1 MSVGRDRT
9 KGLSMDR
16 INNYIETH
24 AERALVLLERLC
36 RQPSVSA
43 EGLGLEEMAQ
53 LTATVMQEYG
63 LRAELLPTDGGPPLV
78 YGEISGRSRHTV
90 LLYNH
95 YDVQPV
101 DPLEEWTSPPFE
113 PTRREGNLFARGVSD
128 NKGDLAVRLEAIAA
142 LRDVMG
148 ELPLSI
154 KFIVDGEEESGSPH
168 FPAAVRANKEKLAA
182 DVCLSEG
189 SGLGADGT
197 PSIILGVKGLLYV
210 ELSAREAQVDAHSA
224 YAAVVPNPSWRLVGA
239 LASLKDSTGRVAIE
253 GFYDSVRPLTTQE
266 KDILTKMPDN
276 TEALREALGL
286 ETFLD
291 DLEGY
296 AWRERL
302 YGSPTCNI
310 CGLDAGY
317 TGPGLKTVLPARAR
331 AKIDFRLV
339 PDQAPQEV
347 LAQLRAHLDHHG
359 YTDIAIEPIAANERS
374 VRTPVDD
381 RWVQMVADAAKEYY
395 GLPPSME
402 INSIGTAPMD
412 VLVDE
417 ITPSLFFA
425 PGGAGHKGSRVHA
438 PDENI
443 RIPDL
448 VEGIKVTA
456 FLLRRFGEH
465 E

>member
-1 MSVGRDRT
+1 
-9 KGLSMDR
+9 MDN
-16 INNYIETH
+16 IDDYIEKH
-24 AERALVLLERLC
+24 AERALQLLERLC

-78 YGEISGRSRHTV
+78 YGEISGRSPHTV

-95 YDVQPV
+95 YDVQPT
-101 DPLEEWTSPPFE
+101 DPLDEWTSPPFE
-113 PTRREGNLFARGVSD
+113 PTRREGSLFARGASD

-142 LRDVMG
+142 LRDVTG
-148 ELPLSI
+148 ELPISI

-189 SGLGADGT
+189 SGLGTDGT

-210 ELSAREAQVDAHSA
+210 ELSAHGGQVDSHSA
-224 YAAVVPNPSWRLVGA
+224 YAGVVPNPSWRMIGA
-239 LASLKDSTGRVAIE
+239 LASLKDADGRVAIE
-253 GFYDSVRPLTTQE
+253 GFYESVRPLTSRE
-266 KDILTKMPDN
+266 KAVLAEMPDR
-276 TEALREALGL
+276 TDAMREALGL
-286 ETFLD
+286 EHFLD
-291 DLEGY
+291 DLKGY
-296 AWRERL
+296 AWHERVC
-302 YGSPTCNI
+302 GSPTCNI

-317 TGPGLKTVLPARAR
+317 TGPGLKTVLPAKAR

-347 LAQLRAHLDHHG
+347 LAQLRAHLDRHG
-359 YTDIAIEPIAANERS
+359 YTDIAIEPIAANERP

-381 RWVQMVADAAKEYY
+381 PWVQIAADATKEYY
-395 GLPPSME
+395 GVPPSIV
-402 INSIGTAPMD
+402 INTAGTAPMD
-412 VLVDE
+412 ALVDE

-425 PGGAGHKGSRVHA
+425 PGGAGYAGSRVHA
-438 PDENI
+438 PDEHI
-443 RIPDL
+443 RAPDL

-456 FLLRRFGEH
+456 FLLKRFGER